1 MILNLWRSII
11 QYFSDFTLRKKLMIS
26 YFLLIFMPL
35 IFLTIASYINVSRGY
50 ESKIRYSAEQSF
62 DQAYRFLSYKVN
74 SLIKSSDIIYFDTGV
89 QTVLSR
95 TQKDYE
101 NDIVQQNIDMISLDN
116 FLFNFK
122 NSEDVYRVSLY
133 VPGWLMYSNQGIN
146 FGNLDSFKETED
158 YKKLMQSKEKVL
170 WLPPEIIRDN
180 DKFSSSVSVISM
192 LRKIRNTDK
201 IGEIIG
207 IEKVSIL
214 ESNLKDIIMKANIT
228 QNGVVYIQNSQGNII
243 CSSNAEL
250 IEKLGLNT
258 DISRR
263 FMELNVNWES
273 VTFGSEK
280 FTVISKN
287 IENTDWTI
295 VTAIPYSEIISEGNK
310 IRNLMAGLALVIGIL
325 AYGAAYFI
333 SASMVKRISL
343 LTDNMI
349 RVQEGELNVSISA
362 QSQDEIGQLIKS
374 FNYMVKKVNQ
384 LVEQQY
390 KTGKEIKNSELK
402 ALQAQINP
410 HFLYNTLDLIN
421 WKAIDNDVPEIA
433 EVSQALAKFYKL
445 SLSKGKDIISV
456 EEEIKHVETYVKIQN
471 LRFDNRINFI
481 IDVPYELYEYKIL
494 KIILQPIVENSILH
508 GILENRDKQEGNIK
522 LSGKLEKDDILLTVE
537 DDGVGMAEEK
547 AIEILT
553 VKSTRE
559 SHGYGVRNIN
569 KRIKL
574 CYGQEYGLTYYSSIG
589 KGTKVEIRLPAL
601 KTESHFL

>member
-1 MILNLWRSII
+1 
-11 QYFSDFTLRKKLMIS
+11 
-26 YFLLIFMPL
+26 MPL